1 MKWKLDNEQK
11 KELGKFL
18 IDVAKLIFGGII
30 LAKILKDS
38 ADSLVVLFAS
48 ILVVILL
55 VYFGLFLMKSK
66 K

>member
-30 LAKILKDS
+30 LARILKDS

>member
-1 MKWKLDNEQK
+1 MNWKLDNEQK

-30 LAKILKDS
+30 LARILKDS